1 MKMTQTKISIMID
14 DIDNKLQSEMI
25 TLFDKISQFHL
36 KEQAK
41 KELAN
46 IHPAIDLRNVPKV
59 PRYTYVTA
67 NGIDY
72 DIIQIIL
79 SKNMRKW
86 KILDKHYYNNAHI
99 ESLETN
105 ERNAGRADNPDRQI
119 FLLQLDVPLSYIIAI
134 TNTTIEAIYE
144 KPMYNN
150 HIGIDET
157 QYSQLLEWVKNWIEE
172 DQNRV
177 DDYA

>member
-1 MKMTQTKISIMID
+1 MID
-14 DIDNKLQSEMI
+14 DIDDKLHSKMI
-25 TLFDKISQFHL
+25 TLFDQISQFYL

-46 IHPAIDLRNVPKV
+46 IDPAIDLRNVPKV

-79 SKNMRKW
+79 SKNMRQW
-86 KILDKHYYNNAHI
+86 KILDKHYYNNAYI

-144 KPMYNN
+144 KPMYNER
-150 HIGIDET
+150 IGIDET
-157 QYSQLLEWVKNWIEE
+157 QYNQLLEWVKNWIEE

>member
-1 MKMTQTKISIMID
+1 MID
-14 DIDNKLQSEMI
+14 DIDDKLQSEMI

-144 KPMYNN
+144 KPMYND

>member
-1 MKMTQTKISIMID
+1 MINDID
-14 DIDNKLQSEMI
+14 DKLQSEMI
-25 TLFDKISQFHL
+25 TLFDQISQFHL

-79 SKNMRKW
+79 SKNMRQW
-86 KILDKHYYNNAHI
+86 KVLDKHYYSDTYV
-99 ESLETN
+99 ESLENN
-105 ERNAGRADNPDRQI
+105 ERNAGRGDNPDRQI

-144 KPMYNN
+144 KPMYNKR
-150 HIGIDET
+150 IGIDET
-157 QYSQLLEWVKNWIEE
+157 QYNQLLEWVKNWIEE

>member
-1 MKMTQTKISIMID
+1 MID
-14 DIDNKLQSEMI
+14 DIDGKLQSEMI
-25 TLFDKISQFHL
+25 TLFDQISQFHL
-36 KEQAK
+36 KERAK

-46 IHPAIDLRNVPKV
+46 IDPAIDLRNVPKV

-67 NGIDY
+67 NSIDY

-144 KPMYNN
+144 KPMYNDR
-150 HIGIDET
+150 IGIDET
-157 QYSQLLEWVKNWIEE
+157 QYNQLLEWVKNWIEE

-177 DDYA
+177 DDYT

>member
-1 MKMTQTKISIMID
+1 MINDID
-14 DIDNKLQSEMI
+14 DKLQSEMI
-25 TLFDKISQFHL
+25 TLFDQISQFHL

-79 SKNMRKW
+79 SKNMRQW
-86 KILDKHYYNNAHI
+86 KVLDKHYYSDTYV
-99 ESLETN
+99 ESLENN
-105 ERNAGRADNPDRQI
+105 EQYAWTAQFAKAG
-119 FLLQLDVPLSYIIAI
+119 F
-134 TNTTIEAIYE
+134 
-144 KPMYNN
+144 
-150 HIGIDET
+150 
-157 QYSQLLEWVKNWIEE
+157 
-172 DQNRV
+172 
-177 DDYA
+177 

>member
-1 MKMTQTKISIMID
+1 MID
-14 DIDNKLQSEMI
+14 DIDDKLQSEMI

-105 ERNAGRADNPDRQI
+105 ERNADRADNPDRQI

-144 KPMYNN
+144 KPMYND

>member
-1 MKMTQTKISIMID
+1 M
-14 DIDNKLQSEMI
+14 
-25 TLFDKISQFHL
+25 
-36 KEQAK
+36 
-41 KELAN
+41 
-46 IHPAIDLRNVPKV
+46 PKV

-79 SKNMRKW
+79 SKNMRQW
-86 KILDKHYYNNAHI
+86 KVLDKHYYSDTYV
-99 ESLETN
+99 ESLENN
-105 ERNAGRADNPDRQI
+105 ECNAGRGDNPDRQI

-144 KPMYNN
+144 KPMYNER
-150 HIGIDET
+150 IGIDET
-157 QYSQLLEWVKNWIEE
+157 QYNQLLEWVKNWIEE

-177 DDYA
+177 NDYA

>member
-1 MKMTQTKISIMID
+1 MID

>member
-1 MKMTQTKISIMID
+1 MID
-14 DIDNKLQSEMI
+14 DIDDKLQSEMI

>member
-1 MKMTQTKISIMID
+1 MTN
-14 DIDNKLQSEMI
+14 DINNKLHSEMI
-25 TLFDKISQFHL
+25 TLFDQVSRFHL
-36 KEQAK
+36 KEQAR

-46 IHPAIDLRNVPKV
+46 ISPAIDLRNVPKV

-79 SKNMRKW
+79 SKNMRQW
-86 KILDKHYYNNAHI
+86 KVLDKHYYSDTYV
-99 ESLETN
+99 ESLENN
-105 ERNAGRADNPDRQI
+105 ERNAGRGDNPDRQA
-119 FLLQLDVPLSYIIAI
+119 FLLRLDVPLPYIVAI
-134 TNTTIEAIYE
+134 TNATIETIYE

-150 HIGIDET
+150 HIGIDKT
-157 QYSQLLEWVKNWIEE
+157 RYDQLLEWVKNWIEE

-177 DDYA
+177 DDYT